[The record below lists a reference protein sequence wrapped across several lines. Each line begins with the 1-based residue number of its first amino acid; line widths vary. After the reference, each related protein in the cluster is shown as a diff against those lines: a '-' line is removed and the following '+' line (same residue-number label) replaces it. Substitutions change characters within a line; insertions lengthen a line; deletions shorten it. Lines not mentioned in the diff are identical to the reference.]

1 MTIMTGQ
8 EISKENGLSTW
19 KLLGLTIITGGV
31 FFIYWMKKMTELV
44 EEFSGERVWKDSTFI
59 VLLFIC
65 YFLLM
70 SVLRIAARHSNDN
83 LDDSVLV
90 VCGFCLLLLSCV
102 AFCMQIQWSFKARR
116 TIRLYA
122 ASKLGLSYKIN
133 AFYTLIFNVFYINY
147 CLNDLGDEAILQHK
161 EGK

>member
-1 MTIMTGQ
+1 MTVMTGQ
-8 EISKENGLSTW
+8 EIAKKNGLGTW

-44 EEFSGERVWKDSTFI
+44 EAFSGERVWKNSTFI
-59 VLLFIC
+59 VFLFFLFLQITGVIC
-65 YFLLM
+65 
-70 SVLRIAARHSNDN
+70 
-83 LDDSVLV
+83 
-90 VCGFCLLLLSCV
+90 
-102 AFCMQIQWSFKARR
+102 FCMQIQWSFKARR